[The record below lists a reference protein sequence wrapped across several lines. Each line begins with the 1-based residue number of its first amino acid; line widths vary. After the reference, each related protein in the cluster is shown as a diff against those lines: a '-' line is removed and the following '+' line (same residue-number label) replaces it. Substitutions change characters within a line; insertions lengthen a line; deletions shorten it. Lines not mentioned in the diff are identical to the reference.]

1 MFLIHKSPRQ
11 VRGDLFFSLARVEP
25 PYGRRGTKR
34 SASPIFKDANG
45 ILKK

>member
-11 VRGDLFFSLARVEP
+11 VRGDLFFSLRAGGEARSGAQP
-25 PYGRRGTKR
+25 LF
-34 SASPIFKDANG
+34 FKDANG